1 MSDFDYYY
9 FELSKSIIS
18 EVENLLLRAH
28 RTDIRFVSGGSKFQ
42 PLSARSHAKKIST
55 AGFLLTADEK
65 VKLDA
70 NATVRDTVG
79 PDRAHVITTADE
91 LILLLESE
99 LGESLTTPPKNEEV
113 TPPPTPSPT
122 PSPTPPTQTTLLT
135 KENTTYS
142 PHSQAVSPLTPQYGA
157 NPVISK
163 METVEPFSGFTQVEE
178 TPLAEPI
185 QEETHLPVDDG
196 FGLTLEEEVQVLRA
210 DNDRLRRDLKAAN
223 INQGSGVSSE
233 QLQNLKEDLD
243 LTKAELEN
251 ERKSHTRTKETLQ
264 LVETDFDNKKI
275 EFAKLEVANEDLKA
289 KLKESAVVPTT
300 PLSVPRNV
308 EIYVTASSLDL
319 VPSYQYLLVNMK
331 DTLVIDLSLES
342 IMDTLVRI
350 TKRNRVA
357 KWLLGEQNIRSLYS
371 PYDEIKLRVA
381 EGLDLL
387 TSPNA
392 LLPVNVLSEVDWER
406 KFDDLARLN
415 RSVVLY
421 LGLETNRGVF
431 EFLSRLDK
439 QAKVLRSGSPLS
451 ERSWSRVVRQHEG
464 SVEEVSI

>member
-99 LGESLTTPPKNEEV
+99 LGESLTAPPKKEEII
-113 TPPPTPSPT
+113 PPPTQVSP
-122 PSPTPPTQTTLLT
+122 PQQLT

-163 METVEPFSGFTQVEE
+163 METVEPSSGFTQVEE
-178 TPLAEPI
+178 THLVESL
-185 QEETHLPVDDG
+185 QEEPSLPVDDG

-210 DNDRLRRDLKAAN
+210 DNDRLRRDLKTAN
-223 INQGSGVSSE
+223 SNQGSAVSSE

-251 ERKSHTRTKETLQ
+251 ERNSHTRIKETLQ

-331 DTLVIDLSLES
+331 DTLVIDLSPES
-342 IMDTLVRI
+342 ITDTLVRI
-350 TKRNRVA
+350 TRRNRVA
-357 KWLLGEQNIRSLYS
+357 KWLLGEQNVRSLYS

-415 RSVVLY
+415 RPVVLY

>member
-99 LGESLTTPPKNEEV
+99 LGESLTAPPKKEEV
-113 TPPPTPSPT
+113 TPPPTP
-122 PSPTPPTQTTLLT
+122 TPPTQTAQLT

-163 METVEPFSGFTQVEE
+163 METVEPSSGFTQVEE
-178 TPLAEPI
+178 TPLVEPI
-185 QEETHLPVDDG
+185 HEETHLPVDDG

-210 DNDRLRRDLKAAN
+210 DNDRLRRDLKTAN
-223 INQGSGVSSE
+223 LNQGSGVSSE
-233 QLQNLKEDLD
+233 QVHNLRTDLD

-251 ERKSHTRTKETLQ
+251 EKSSHNRTRETLQ
-264 LVETDFDNKKI
+264 LVEGDFKNKKL

-300 PLSVPRNV
+300 PLSVPKNV

-319 VPSYQYLLVNMK
+319 VPSYQYLLVNLK

-381 EGLDLL
+381 DGLDLL

-415 RSVVLY
+415 RPVVLY

>member
-99 LGESLTTPPKNEEV
+99 LGESLTAPPKKEEV
-113 TPPPTPSPT
+113 APPPTPPT
-122 PSPTPPTQTTLLT
+122 HTTQLT

-319 VPSYQYLLVNMK
+319 VPSYQYLLVNMN
-331 DTLVIDLSLES
+331 DTLVIDLSPES

-392 LLPVNVLSEVDWER
+392 LLPVNVLAEVDWER
-406 KFDDLARLN
+406 KFEDLARLN
-415 RSVVLY
+415 RPVVLY